1 MQWRAA
7 SRSVR
12 PPRRNPPAGI
22 QMIRAKAPSCRQ
34 GLCSVQLHVIDHQ
47 PRRDFFQRIGGD
59 AELVSR
65 GVRQL
70 NGKVKRTGVG
80 MRYAIVFR
88 DTFLRINTG
97 TADSVP
103 ASLNRPFAPSRAF
116 ADSARPLQKTP
127 AQRA

>member
-1 MQWRAA
+1 MARGKPKCSA
-7 SRSVR
+7 SPSKSASGYSNDSSESAQLS
-12 PPRRNPPAGI
+12 PRLLFSDF
-22 QMIRAKAPSCRQ
+22 QF
-34 GLCSVQLHVIDHQ
+34 HVIDHQ

-70 NGKVKRTGVG
+70 NGKVKRTGAG

-103 ASLNRPFAPSRAF
+103 ASLNQPFAPSRAF
-116 ADSARPLQKTP
+116 ADSARPLQKTL